1 MTTLNVLLFG
11 PARDALNCNSI
22 PVEVNELPLAV
33 SDLRQLVSVQHAR
46 LNPVLANSVFAVGNK
61 MIPRR
66 MEGEAKVASFTVDI
80 VVVPPVS
87 GG

>member
-11 PARDALNCNSI
+11 PARDALNCSSI
-22 PVEVNELPLAV
+22 SIEAAELPLTV
-33 SDLRQLVSVQHAR
+33 SELRTLVAAQHAK

-61 MIPRR
+61 MIPRKKD
-66 MEGEAKVASFTVDI
+66 GEAKVVSVGIDI